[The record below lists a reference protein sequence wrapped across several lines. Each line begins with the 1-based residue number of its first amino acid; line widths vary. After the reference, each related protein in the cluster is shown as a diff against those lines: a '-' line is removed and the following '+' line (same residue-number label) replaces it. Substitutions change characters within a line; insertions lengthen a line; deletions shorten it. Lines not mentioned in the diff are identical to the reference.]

1 MIRTQTRGEFI
12 KMYVDRKLWGNNKE
26 IKASVNPRSDNGSP
40 RIRIK
45 ILKNK
50 ILNIESNNNRLKK

>member
-1 MIRTQTRGEFI
+1 MIRTQTKEEFI
-12 KMYVDRKLWGNNKE
+12 KMYVDRKLLGNNKE
-26 IKASVNPRSDNGSP
+26 IKATVNPRSDNGIP

-50 ILNIESNNNRLKK
+50 ILNIDSNNNMLKK